1 MAYMLSLDNEDV
13 VLTWV
18 MSHNLLPTFTTP
30 NLHMATSLLEMSLQ
44 FQACALSSPLKS
56 RTASVDTHC
65 PGVPNRKKTSCTI
78 DQHCDII
85 T

>member
-30 NLHMATSLLEMSLQ
+30 NLHMATSLL
-44 FQACALSSPLKS
+44 
-56 RTASVDTHC
+56 
-65 PGVPNRKKTSCTI
+65 
-78 DQHCDII
+78 
-85 T
+85 